1 MGRLYSEFQ
10 AANAEVL
17 VILGDSLEKARSY
30 AEVLHLPFAVLA
42 DPERTVYHQYGL
54 ERAFLG
60 LQRTASVLI
69 DSGGTIRYLKR
80 TVNTMQWLQE
90 SKEILAAAQAVAPAR
105 G

>member
-17 VILGDSLEKARSY
+17 VILGDSLEKARNY
-30 AEVLHLPFAVLA
+30 AEVLHLPFGVLA

-69 DSGGTIRYLKR
+69 DMGGTIRYLKR

-90 SKEILAAAQAVAPAR
+90 SKEILAAAQALAR